1 MSQHRMRF
9 GISALS
15 VIAAAL
21 IFAPSALAISALDEW
36 NNEARVALAMPV
48 KIWLVLMMLTN
59 IAALGFLKN
68 HVASRW
74 VFAGFIL
81 SHAVGIVMVMQGMG
95 LLAGQVSLLHIVFW
109 TPGMIFLILRRAEI
123 KLPSAYAVWA
133 ILSLI
138 FYFGS
143 MIFDVP
149 DAIVFVR
156 HALGG

>member
-1 MSQHRMRF
+1 MSPHQMRF
-9 GISALS
+9 GISLIS
-15 VIAAAL
+15 VTAAAL

-36 NNEARVALAMPV
+36 NNETRAALAIPV
-48 KIWLVLMMLTN
+48 KIWLGLMMLTN

-74 VFAGFIL
+74 VFSGFVL
-81 SHAVGIVMVMQGMG
+81 SHAVGIIMVMQGMT

-109 TPGMIFLILRRAEI
+109 TPGMIFLILRQAEI
-123 KLPSAYAVWA
+123 KLPSAYGVWA
-133 ILSLI
+133 ILSLV

-149 DAIVFVR
+149 DAIGFIQY
-156 HALGG
+156 ALGD